1 MSEEQNELDAFFTSS
16 NNTPQPE
23 EKEISSSALEDEF
36 SKLLNSF
43 IEESNSSTASTN
55 KSLDDFLGPTEEPK
69 DTSSPSSLDSFV
81 TTSAIKTQAIINK
94 TAVSFTNVYFVPK
107 ILSPAS
113 PRPGTIYIWSL
124 RHSSCDA
131 A

>member
-16 NNTPQPE
+16 NNNTQPE

-55 KSLDDFLGPTEEPK
+55 YDLLTGYQGS
-69 DTSSPSSLDSFV
+69 
-81 TTSAIKTQAIINK
+81 INEYSTLQGMK
-94 TAVSFTNVYFVPK
+94 
-107 ILSPAS
+107 AS
-113 PRPGTIYIWSL
+113 RKQVL
-124 RHSSCDA
+124 R
-131 A
+131 